1 MSQIDCSPEAL
12 VHDSALA
19 TSDRLR
25 FYEQSGG
32 RALKTRYRHDF
43 ADLMT
48 ALDREV
54 SSNEREET
62 TAPSGGSELVGI
74 DIAI

>member
-19 TSDRLR
+19 TSDRR
-25 FYEQSGG
+25 RYYEQSGG
-32 RALKTRYRHDF
+32 RALKTCHRHDF
-43 ADLMT
+43 AGLTT

-54 SSNEREET
+54 SSDEREET
-62 TAPSGGSELVGI
+62 TAPSGDSELVGV
-74 DIAI
+74 DTAI